1 LQAHDLEEA
10 DAMTT
15 YRDNLR
21 DLGYLI
27 AEPVEPPTFTVEDDG
42 SLIMEWEASR
52 LAVRLTAD
60 TADGLAAL
68 VADARR
74 KEAEAEI
81 DDAGLWR
88 PQRARS
94 GPRFDDD

>member
-21 DLGYLI
+21 DLGYLVT
-27 AEPVEPPTFTVEDDG
+27 EPQHPPTFTVEEDG
-42 SLIMEWEASR
+42 SFIMEWRSPM
-52 LAVRLTAD
+52 LAVRLTAA

-68 VADARR
+68 VADARAG
-74 KEAEAEI
+74 EAAAPV
-81 DDAGLWR
+81 DDAA
-88 PQRARS
+88 PYPPTA
-94 GPRFDDD
+94 